1 MSARRTETI
10 DLESIDPLTLLGE
23 RDTHLRWIER
33 RYDVETVLRGRS
45 LAVQGDNGSVD
56 QASSLIRELIGM
68 LKRGQRLTPTDLDFA
83 AHRLEAGPEAR
94 EIAAP
99 ADATLQFERRT
110 LYLKSMGQR
119 TYVDAIRGHDVVFG
133 IGPAGTGKTY
143 LAVAMAV
150 SALRERSVERIILV
164 RPAVEAGE
172 SLGFLPGS
180 FEEKVDPYLRPLYD
194 ALRDLMGHEKVKR
207 LMETG
212 VIEIAPLAYM
222 RGRTLSRSFVI
233 LDEAQNTTVKQM
245 KMFLTRLGP
254 DSKAVITG
262 DVTQIDLEKP
272 ESSGLVKIQTI
283 LSGVKDIRF
292 CYFGEQD
299 VVRHRLVRDI
309 LKAFSAHEAAE
320 EPPAAR
326 GGNGAPPDATRVSG
340 EPEVDP
346 R

>member
-1 MSARRTETI
+1 MKAQHIETI
-10 DLESIDPLTLLGE
+10 DLESIDPLNLFGE
-23 RDTHLRWIER
+23 RDSHLRWIEQ
-33 RYDVETVLRGRS
+33 RYDVEATLRGRK
-45 LAVQGDNGSVD
+45 LAVAGQEGPV
-56 QASSLIRELIGM
+56 ASAAMLIRELIGM
-68 LKRGQRLTPTDLDFA
+68 VKRGENLTPGEVDFA
-83 AHRLEAGPEAR
+83 ASRLDGGEAEGPPR
-94 EIAAP
+94 PIGG
-99 ADATLQFERRT
+99 DILHFERRT
-110 LYLKSMGQR
+110 IYLKSPGQR
-119 TYVDAIRGHDVVFG
+119 AYVEAIRRNDIVFG
-133 IGPAGTGKTY
+133 IGPAGTGKTF

-150 SALRERSVERIILV
+150 SALKDRQVERIVLV

-194 ALRDLMGHEKVKR
+194 ALRDLIGHEKVR
-207 LMETG
+207 RFMETG

-272 ESSGLVKIQTI
+272 ETSGLVQIQEI
-283 LSGVKDIRF
+283 LHGIRDIVF
-292 CYFGEQD
+292 CYFEERD

-309 LKAFSAHEAAE
+309 LKAFTIHESKD
-320 EPPAAR
+320 
-326 GGNGAPPDATRVSG
+326 DA
-340 EPEVDP
+340 
-346 R
+346 